1 MESNLYQIVYT
12 SSASELME
20 SSELE
25 KILASAR
32 KNNAQKAVT
41 GMLLYSEGV
50 FMQVL
55 EGPREAVREIYG
67 VISGDRRHHGV
78 IVLLESNI
86 DSRNFSQWA
95 MGFKQSSKS
104 NLAEEEG
111 YSAFLNADF
120 DPSDLIS
127 NPSTA
132 LKLLLSFRKNM
143 A

>member
-12 SSASELME
+12 SSSSELIGN
-20 SSELE
+20 SELE

-32 KNNAQKAVT
+32 KNNARKAVT

-55 EGPREAVREIYG
+55 EGPREAVREIYN
-67 VISGDRRHHGV
+67 VISGDDRHYGV

-104 NLAEEEG
+104 SLAEEEG

-120 DPSDLIS
+120 DPSDLAS